1 MITFIV
7 ETLRHRPLGAL
18 GKGVCVGGG
27 EGMVLGA
34 MVANP
39 SPSLQVV
46 WACPLLS

>member
-18 GKGVCVGGG
+18 GKGVWGG
-27 EGMVLGA
+27 EGMVLGT
-34 MVANP
+34 MVVNP

>member
-7 ETLRHRPLGAL
+7 ETLRHRPLGTL
-18 GKGVCVGGG
+18 GKGVWGVCV
-27 EGMVLGA
+27 GMVLGA